1 MLGNAASS
9 IIVAGIVLGIIIVI
23 HELGHFLVAKFF
35 KIKVETFSVGFGPRL
50 FGFRKGDTDY
60 RISAFP
66 LGGYVKMAGETP
78 MDEVKGF
85 DYEFLSKPKWQRFLV
100 ASAGPAMNV
109 ILAVALIAG
118 LYIHGTDIPEFMLGQ
133 AVVNTVEQGSPA
145 EQAGIRPGDVIASLD
160 GKNSPNWE
168 EVQNTVI
175 ISPGRPLP
183 ITVERN
189 GTKLDLTVTP
199 EKRGREE
206 AGDVGI
212 YPAIGHGRT
221 VVGHVKPNS
230 PAQRAGLQPGD
241 EIIRVNGQDLRT
253 SSLSLQ
259 QTIQKMPEKTLAI
272 TVLRREVPPSFGSSE
287 QPKQGVFSSLWN
299 GAKRLFGGNSVGAN
313 VAAPLSTDSHPTQI
327 QSEPKEVELQVTPEM
342 EDGRRMI
349 GIDLDL
355 RLLAGPTVHIK
366 LSPLPALEKSLQANK
381 ENAALIF
388 QIVGRLVRRE
398 ASLKQLDGPVGI
410 VAFSGQAYQAGFATL
425 VTFMALIS
433 LNLGIL
439 NILPIPILDG
449 GVILLLVIES
459 LLGRDLSL
467 RIKERIVQASF
478 VFLLMLTVIVI
489 YNDVVKLLPPTT
501 PTP

>member
-9 IIVAGIVLGIIIVI
+9 IIIAGIVLGIIIVI

-50 FGFRKGDTDY
+50 IGFRKGDTDY

-78 MDEVKGF
+78 MDEVKGL

-133 AVVNTVEQGSPA
+133 AIVNIVDQGSPA
-145 EQAGIRPGDVIASLD
+145 EQAGIRPGDVITSLD
-160 GKNSPNWE
+160 GKKSPNWE

-175 ISPGRPLP
+175 INPGRPLP

-189 GTKLDLTVTP
+189 GTRLDLTVTP
-199 EKRGREE
+199 ERRGREE
-206 AGDVGI
+206 AGDVGM
-212 YPAIGHGRT
+212 YPVIRT
-221 VVGHVKPNS
+221 VVGNVLPNS
-230 PAQRAGLQPGD
+230 PAQRAGLKAGD

-253 SSLSLQ
+253 SGRTLQ
-259 QTIQKMPEKTLAI
+259 QTIQKMPEKTFPI
-272 TVLRREVPPSFGSSE
+272 TVLRGGEAPPSFGSSGSASAE
-287 QPKQGVFSSLWN
+287 QPKQGVFFSLWN
-299 GAKRLFGGNSVGAN
+299 GAKRLFGANSVGTN
-313 VAAPLSTDSHPTQI
+313 VAPPLSADSRPI
-327 QSEPKEVELQVTPEM
+327 ESEPKEVELQVTPEM
-342 EDGRRMI
+342 RDGRRMI
-349 GIDLDL
+349 GIDLQ
-355 RLLAGPTVHIK
+355 LAGPTVHIK
-366 LSPLPALEKSLQANK
+366 LSALPALEKSLQSNK

-388 QIVGRLVRRE
+388 QIVGRLLRRE

-410 VAFSGQAYQAGFATL
+410 VAVSGQAYQAGFSTL
-425 VTFMALIS
+425 LTFMALIS

-467 RIKERIVQASF
+467 RMKERIVQASF

>member
-9 IIVAGIVLGIIIVI
+9 IIIAGIVLGIIIVI

-50 FGFRKGDTDY
+50 IGFRKGDTDY

-78 MDEVKGF
+78 MDEVKGL

-109 ILAVALIAG
+109 ILAVGLITG
-118 LYIHGTDIPEFMLGQ
+118 LYIYGTDVPEFLIGQ
-133 AVVNTVEQGSPA
+133 AVVNVVEPGSPA
-145 EQAGIRPGDVIASLD
+145 DRAGIKPGDQIVSFD
-160 GKNSPNWE
+160 GKNKPDWQD
-168 EVQNTVI
+168 VQNTVLVN
-175 ISPGRPLP
+175 PGRALP
-183 ITVERN
+183 ITIDRN
-189 GTKLDLTVTP
+189 GQTMQFTVTP
-199 EKRGREE
+199 ERKGREE
-206 AGDVGI
+206 AGDVGM
-212 YPAIGHGRT
+212 YPVIRT
-221 VVGHVKPNS
+221 IVQDVQPNS
-230 PAQRAGLQPGD
+230 PASRAGVKPGD
-241 EIIRVNGQDLRT
+241 EIIRVNGMDLRT
-253 SSLSLQ
+253 SGRTLQ
-259 QTIQKMPEKTLAI
+259 QTIQQMAEKTFPI
-272 TVLRREVPPSFGSSE
+272 TVLRGEEAPRNLTGSAE
-287 QPKQGVFSSLWN
+287 QPKAGLFASLWN
-299 GAKRLFGGNSVGAN
+299 GAKRLFGGNRVGADVVGGN
-313 VAAPLSTDSHPTQI
+313 VVAPPSADSG
-327 QSEPKEVELQVTPEM
+327 SSKEVELQVSPEM
-342 EDGRRMI
+342 RDGRRMI
-349 GIDLDL
+349 GI
-355 RLLAGPTVHIK
+355 GIQFPSVHVK
-366 LSPLPALEKSLQANK
+366 LSPVQAFQKSLQSNK

-388 QIVGRLVRRE
+388 QVIGRLVRRE

-410 VAFSGQAYQAGFATL
+410 VAVSGQAYQAGFATL
-425 VTFMALIS
+425 LTFMALIS

-459 LLGRDLSL
+459 LMGRDLSL
-467 RIKERIVQASF
+467 RMKERIVQASF